1 MTARNDITGDSIS
14 NNKGDSKKYAKGW
27 DVIDWN
33 KKLANVYQD
42 LASKQEPLGAEFEKA
57 MMDNLS
63 DLYAV
68 DEKKQ
73 TK

>member
-1 MTARNDITGDSIS
+1 MTARNDITGDSIA
-14 NNKGDSKKYAKGW
+14 NNKGDSKKYAENW
-27 DVIDWN
+27 DKIFG
-33 KKLANVYQD
+33 KKLTEVYQD

-63 DLYAV
+63 DLYAD